1 MPELNLSHNLTFQDL
16 YARDGLVKIDELFVK
31 FLETA
36 NVELHNKLV
45 AARASVLR
53 HPEQRE
59 GSFTHSGTA
68 GSFATLRMTGLE
80 AKDESNLLI
89 AIAPILEDFI
99 AELFNIRAEVSKLQ
113 FAHNELGDLYT
124 AKRLFVQR
132 AAAKFSKAAE
142 LTELNGEELRAQL
155 NTLMS
160 SSAQAGDPGSH
171 TPPAQ
176 AALDPRVKPEDDSI
190 GGTDDSE
197 WEKLY
202 AKNIVR
208 WMDANDIEK
217 QTVAAKY
224 ANWAS
229 ANEHITKHSIL
240 FKKPKKLDHANLVP
254 METIQHNGITMQRLP
269 SHEWRERDGFDLTD
283 NGANLEYALD
293 QANYCIY
300 CHNQGKDQCS
310 KGMWDKP
317 AESGAKTVK
326 KSPTNV
332 NLAGCPLE
340 EKISEMNMVKAQGF
354 TIGALG
360 IVTIDNPMCAGTG
373 HRICNDCMKS
383 CIYQKQSPVD
393 IPQVETRSLK
403 DVLDLP
409 WGFEIYSLLT
419 RWNPLN
425 LHRPLPKL
433 STGYKVLIAGLG
445 PAGFTLAHH
454 LMNDGHT
461 VVGIDGLKIEPV
473 TPEISGVAK
482 DGSRTEFK
490 PIRDISEIKERLSE
504 RSLAGF
510 GGVAEYG
517 ITVRWD
523 KNFLKIIRLLL
534 ERREQF
540 TMIGGVRFGSN
551 ITYNQTFDLGFDHI
565 ALAMGAGKPTVVD
578 MKNGMVRGV
587 RTASDFLMALQLTGA
602 AKKDSIANL
611 TIRLPVVVIGG
622 GLTAV
627 DSATEAKAYYP
638 IQVEKFL
645 TRVEAIGKEKY
656 FTKLSEEEKITAE
669 EFITHALERRKNQK
683 SKIKNQKLLYEWG
696 GVTLAYRKSL
706 QDAPSYRL
714 NHEEVELAFQEGIN
728 FLGDATPL
736 EIIQDKFGH
745 AEYLR
750 VKIGAE
756 EKIIP
761 ARTILMAAGTS
772 PNTIA
777 AREEPKTFQ
786 LDGKYFQMVGEDG
799 EIKKPEWISKPS
811 AANVLMNAEQTISF
825 FGDLHPDYAGNVV
838 KAMGSAKQG
847 YPVVSR
853 VLQRK
858 PPSLREENTN
868 LHPSLREGMGAGQAA
883 NSAPAATLHPTS
895 SLREEGNNNFSTKI
909 NHLLRAKVHDV
920 VRLTPNIIEVIIHAP
935 LAAQNFL
942 PGQFYRLQ
950 NFEAYA
956 LKSAIGN
963 RQSTIL
969 AMEGLALTG
978 AWVDKEKGLMSTI
991 VLEMGGSSDLCSHL
1005 KKEEPVI
1012 LMGPTGTPTDIP
1024 KNETVMLIGGGL
1036 GNAVLFSIGKAM
1048 RENGCKVLYFAGYK
1062 KPQDRY
1068 KIEEIE
1074 AASDVT
1080 IWACDEAA
1088 DFAPNRQNDRFFT
1101 GNIVQAIEAY
1111 ATGKLGK
1118 TTIDTKDVEHIV
1130 CIGSDRMMAA
1140 VAFARHNQLKPYLKN
1155 THIAIGSINSPM
1167 QCMMKEIC
1175 AQCLQK
1181 HKNPETGEEYYVY
1194 SCFNQDQKLDFVDF
1208 QFLNDRLKQ
1217 NGAQEKLT
1225 ALWID
1230 KCLREL
1236 NLRMHQAANQK
1247 K

>member
-1 MPELNLSHNLTFQDL
+1 MTELKLSHNLNFEDL
-16 YARDGLVKIDELFVK
+16 YNRDGLVKIDAAFVK
-31 FLETA
+31 FLATA
-36 NVELHNKLV
+36 NVELHNQFV
-45 AARASVLR
+45 SRRAGQLQLS
-53 HPEQRE
+53 E
-59 GSFTHSGTA
+59 
-68 GSFATLRMTGLE
+68 
-80 AKDESNLLI
+80 KDESNLLI

-99 AELFNIRAEVSKLQ
+99 AELFNIREAVTKLQ
-113 FAHNELGDLYT
+113 FAHNELGDLFT

-132 AAAKFSKAAE
+132 AAAKYSKLAD
-142 LTELNGEELRAQL
+142 LPNLNGEELRAQL
-155 NTLMS
+155 LSICHPREGGDLSES
-160 SSAQAGDPGSH
+160 SGEDSRLRGNDSQFEHVYSH
-171 TPPAQ
+171 N
-176 AALDPRVKPEDDSI
+176 VIK
-190 GGTDDSE
+190 
-197 WEKLY
+197 
-202 AKNIVR
+202 
-208 WMDANDIEK
+208 WMDANETEK
-217 QTVAAKY
+217 LTIAAQY

-229 ANEHITKHSIL
+229 NNERIAKHSTI
-240 FKKPKKLDHANLVP
+240 FKKPKKLDFANLVP
-254 METIQHNGITMQRLP
+254 METVQQNGVTMQRLP
-269 SHEWRERDGFDLTD
+269 EHDWRERDGFALTD
-283 NGANLEYALD
+283 QGSSLEYALD

-310 KGMWDKP
+310 KGMWEKP
-317 AESGAKTVK
+317 AENGAKVVK

-340 EKISEMNMVKAQGF
+340 EKISEMNSVKAQGF

-383 CIYQKQSPVD
+383 CIYQKQEPVN
-393 IPQVETRSLK
+393 IPQIETRSLK

-425 LHRPLPKL
+425 LERPLPKPE
-433 STGYKVLIAGLG
+433 TGYKVLVAGLG

-473 TPEISGVAK
+473 DPQYSGVDAHGQRHK
-482 DGSRTEFK
+482 FK
-490 PIRDISEIKERLSE
+490 PIRDISEIRENLSE
-504 RSLAGF
+504 RTLAGF

-534 ERREQF
+534 ERRAQF
-540 TMIGGVRFGSN
+540 TMIGGIRFGSN
-551 ITYNQTFDLGFDHI
+551 ITSAQAFALGFDHI

-578 MKNGMVRGV
+578 MKNGLARGV

-611 TIRLPVVVIGG
+611 TVRLPVVVIGG

-627 DSATEAKAYYP
+627 DSATESMAYYP

-656 FTKLSEEEKITAE
+656 YAKLTEEEKQTAE
-669 EFITHALERRKNQK
+669 EFITHAQELRKNQK
-683 SKIKNQKLLYEWG
+683 SKIKNQKLLNEWG

-728 FLGDATPL
+728 FLADATPL
-736 EIIQDKFGH
+736 EVILDKFGH
-745 AEYLR
+745 AEKLR
-750 VKIGAE
+750 VRIGAE

-772 PNTIA
+772 PNTVA
-777 AREEPKTFQ
+777 AREEPENFQ
-786 LDGKYFQMVGEDG
+786 LDGKYFQMIGEDG
-799 EIKKPEWISKPS
+799 QLKKPEWLSKPS
-811 AANVLMNAEQTISF
+811 GVNVLMNEERTISF

-847 YPVVSR
+847 YPVISR
-853 VLQRK
+853 VLAQTK
-858 PPSLREENTN
+858 PKNI
-868 LHPSLREGMGAGQAA
+868 
-883 NSAPAATLHPTS
+883 ATD
-895 SLREEGNNNFSTKI
+895 F
-909 NHLLRAKVHDV
+909 NHLLRARVHDV
-920 VRLTPNIIEVIIHAP
+920 VRLTPTIIEVIVHAP
-935 LAAQNFL
+935 LAAQNFQ

-950 NFEAYA
+950 NYEAFA
-956 LKSAIGN
+956 LKSKIEN
-963 RQSTIL
+963 QKSTIL

-978 AWVDKEKGLMSTI
+978 AWVDKDRGLMSTI
-991 VLEMGGSSDLCSHL
+991 VLEMGGSSDLCAFL
-1005 KKEEPVI
+1005 KKGEPVV
-1012 LMGPTGTPTDIP
+1012 LMGPTGTPTEIP
-1024 KNETVMLIGGGL
+1024 KNETVMLVGGGL

-1062 KPQDRY
+1062 KPGDRY

-1080 IWACDEAA
+1080 IWACEEPA
-1088 DFAPNRQNDRFFT
+1088 DFHPNRPSDRFFT
-1101 GNIVQAIEAY
+1101 GNIVQAIAAY
-1111 ATGKLGK
+1111 AKGELGEPPIK
-1118 TTIDTKDVEHIV
+1118 TEDVEHIV
-1130 CIGSDRMMAA
+1130 VIGSDRMMAA
-1140 VAFARHNQLKPYLKN
+1140 VAFARHNQLKPYLKGN
-1155 THIAIGSINSPM
+1155 HIAIGSINSPM

-1175 AQCLQK
+1175 AQCLQRHVDPVSGK
-1181 HKNPETGEEYYVY
+1181 EFFVY

-1208 QFLNDRLKQ
+1208 NFLNDRLKQ

-1225 ALWID
+1225 AMWID
-1230 KCLREL
+1230 KSLREL
-1236 NLRMHQAANQK
+1236 TLRSEPHANPPK
-1247 K
+1247 KAMG

>member
-1 MPELNLSHNLTFQDL
+1 MTNLNLSHNLQFQDL
-16 YARDGLVKIDELFVK
+16 YARDGLAKVDAAFVK
-31 FLETA
+31 FLEAA
-36 NVELHNKLV
+36 NIELHNKFV
-45 AARASVLR
+45 AARTN
-53 HPEQRE
+53 PE
-59 GSFTHSGTA
+59 S
-68 GSFATLRMTGLE
+68 LE
-80 AKDESNLLI
+80 KKDESNLLI

-99 AELFNIRAEVSKLQ
+99 SELFNIREAVTKLQ
-113 FAHNELGDLYT
+113 FAHNELGDLFT

-132 AAAKFSKAAE
+132 AAAKFSKPAE
-142 LTELNGEELRAQL
+142 LPELNGEELQQQL
-155 NTLMS
+155 LQLCHSREGGN
-160 SSAQAGDPGSH
+160 PGSQ
-171 TPPAQ
+171 TPQ
-176 AALDPRVKPEDDSI
+176 LDPSLRWDD
-190 GGTDDSE
+190 
-197 WEKLY
+197 WELELSRHIIK
-202 AKNIVR
+202 
-208 WMDANDIEK
+208 WMDAGDIEK
-217 QTVAAKY
+217 QTIAAKY

-229 ANEHITKHSIL
+229 NNEHIVKHSTI
-240 FKKPKKLDHANLVP
+240 FKKPKKLDFTNLVP
-254 METIQHNGITMQRLP
+254 METIQFNGVTMQRLP
-269 SHEWRERDGFDLTD
+269 EHEWRARDGFALTD
-283 NGANLEYALD
+283 QGGSLTYALD

-310 KGMWDKP
+310 KGMW
-317 AESGAKTVK
+317 EAKEPVKIVK

-360 IVTIDNPMCAGTG
+360 IVTVDNPMCAGTG

-403 DVLDLP
+403 DVLNLP

-425 LHRPLPKL
+425 LARPLPKPD
-433 STGYKVLIAGLG
+433 TGYKVLVAGLG

-473 TPEISGVAK
+473 AEQYSGVK
-482 DGSRTEFK
+482 SDGSRTPFK
-490 PIRDISEIKERLSE
+490 PIKDINEIKENLSE
-504 RSLAGF
+504 RTLAGF

-534 ERREQF
+534 ERRAQF

-551 ITYNQTFDLGFDHI
+551 ITYSQAFDLGFDHI

-578 MKNGMVRGV
+578 MKNGLARGV

-611 TIRLPVVVIGG
+611 TVRLPVVVIGG

-627 DSATEAKAYYP
+627 DSATESMAYYP

-645 TRVEAIGKEKY
+645 TRVEAIGREKY
-656 FTKLSEEEKITAE
+656 FAKLNEEEKLVAE
-669 EFITHALERRKNQK
+669 EFISHAKQLRN
-683 SKIKNQKLLYEWG
+683 SKHETQKLLNEWG
-696 GVTLAYRKSL
+696 GVTLAYRKNL

-728 FLGDATPL
+728 FLGDATPVEVIL
-736 EIIQDKFGH
+736 DKFGH
-745 AEYLR
+745 AEKLR
-750 VKIGAE
+750 VKIGTE

-777 AREEPKTFQ
+777 AREEPEHFE
-786 LDGKYFQMVGEDG
+786 LDGKYFRMIDENG

-811 AANVLMNAEQTISF
+811 KANVLMNIDQSGKAISF

-853 VLQRK
+853 ILAKAK
-858 PPSLREENTN
+858 PKNINTN
-868 LHPSLREGMGAGQAA
+868 
-883 NSAPAATLHPTS
+883 
-895 SLREEGNNNFSTKI
+895 F

-920 VRLTPNIIEVIIHAP
+920 VRLTPTIIEVIVHAP
-935 LAAQNFL
+935 LAAQNFQ

-950 NFEAYA
+950 NYEAFA
-956 LKSAIGN
+956 PKLETRNSELE
-963 RQSTIL
+963 TTL

-991 VLEMGGSSDLCSHL
+991 VLEMGGSSDLCAHL
-1005 KKEEPVI
+1005 KKGEPVV
-1012 LMGPTGTPTDIP
+1012 LMGPTGTPTEIP
-1024 KNETVMLIGGGL
+1024 KNETVMLVGGGL

-1062 KPQDRY
+1062 KPSDRY

-1074 AASDVT
+1074 AASDVV

-1088 DFAPNRQNDRFFT
+1088 DFHPNRKNDRFFT

-1111 ATGKLGK
+1111 ATGKLGDTIIK
-1118 TTIDTKDVEHIV
+1118 TQDVEHV
-1130 CIGSDRMMAA
+1130 VVIGSDRMMAA
-1140 VAFARHNQLKPYLKN
+1140 VGFARHNQLKPYLKN
-1155 THIAIGSINSPM
+1155 NHIAIGSINSPM

-1175 AQCLQK
+1175 AQCLQR
-1181 HKNPETGEEYYVY
+1181 HVDPETGKEFFVY

-1208 QFLNDRLKQ
+1208 NFLNDRLKQ

-1225 ALWID
+1225 AMWIN
-1230 KCLREL
+1230 KTLHELGLRQQ
-1236 NLRMHQAANQK
+1236 HAAPAAK
-1247 K
+1247 AMG